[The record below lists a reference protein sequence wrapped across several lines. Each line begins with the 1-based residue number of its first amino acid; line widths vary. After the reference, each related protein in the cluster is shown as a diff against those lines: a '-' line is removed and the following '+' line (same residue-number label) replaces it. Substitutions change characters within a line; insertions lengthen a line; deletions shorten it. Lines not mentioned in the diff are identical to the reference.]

1 MKMKYIKLLI
11 LFASVTLNGM
21 GQESSAA
28 KMKELDISVGTFNSK
43 SDGSS
48 RLNVNPTISGS
59 FGDYYFENRYNYEAD
74 NSASINVGKQILKKL
89 KPVEIVPIVGL
100 VFGSFKAVT
109 AELQTSLDCRKWA
122 LSTDNQFSF
131 EYTHIGKSLYF
142 NWTVARFKVT
152 NSLLI
157 GISTILD
164 KHVSKDIVFDKGLT
178 ASMAFEK
185 WGLRFYAFNYEKG
198 KRYYWFSIRYN
209 IRVKLN
215 SNGKHERS

>member
-1 MKMKYIKLLI
+1 MKCIKLLI
-11 LFASVTLNGM
+11 VFASVALNGT
-21 GQESSAA
+21 GQDSSTA
-28 KMKELDISVGTFNSK
+28 KIKELDISIGTFNTK

-48 RLNVNPTISGS
+48 KVNINPAISGS

-109 AELQTSLDCRKWA
+109 AELQTSLVCRKWA

-131 EYTHIGKSLYF
+131 EYTKPGKSLYF
-142 NWTVARFKVT
+142 NWTVARFKIT
-152 NSLLI
+152 NSFLI

-164 KHVSKDIVFDKGLT
+164 KHVKRDIVFDKGLT
-178 ASMAFEK
+178 AALAFEE

-198 KRYYWFSIRYN
+198 KRYYWLSIRHN

-215 SNGKHERS
+215 GNGK

>member
-1 MKMKYIKLLI
+1 MKCIKLLI
-11 LFASVTLNGM
+11 VFVSVALNGI
-21 GQESSAA
+21 GQDSSTA
-28 KMKELDISVGTFNSK
+28 KIKELDISIGTFNTK

-48 RLNVNPTISGS
+48 KVNVNPTLSGS

-89 KPVEIVPIVGL
+89 KPAEIVPIVGL

-109 AELQTSLDCRKWA
+109 TELQTSLVCRKWA

-131 EYTHIGKSLYF
+131 EYTKPGKSLYF
-142 NWTVARFKVT
+142 NWTVARFKIT
-152 NSLLI
+152 NSFLI

-164 KHVSKDIVFDKGLT
+164 KHVKRDIVFDKGLT
-178 ASMAFEK
+178 AALAFEE
-185 WGLRFYAFNYEKG
+185 WGLRLYAFNYEKG
-198 KRYYWFSIRYN
+198 KRYYWLSIRHN

-215 SNGKHERS
+215 GNGKDERE